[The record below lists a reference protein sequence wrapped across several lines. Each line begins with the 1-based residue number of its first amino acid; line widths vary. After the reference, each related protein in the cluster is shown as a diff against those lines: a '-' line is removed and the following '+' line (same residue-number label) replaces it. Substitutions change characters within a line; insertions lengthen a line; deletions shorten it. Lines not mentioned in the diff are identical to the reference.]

1 VKWFFF
7 FDFLVQFRYNRG
19 IILEFGMSY
28 RPDLSAFSIGRLFA
42 SFKVLSLHLKC
53 LQGQNRGMLR
63 LKIYEISNLHQSLVW
78 SIPPRGFLV
87 IEQNRKI
94 QNKRITWTEER
105 FLCATT
111 MPKWKANANVVRQIV
126 HAKWGI
132 ENNGF
137 NDLKN
142 NW

>member
-1 VKWFFF
+1 
-7 FDFLVQFRYNRG
+7 
-19 IILEFGMSY
+19 
-28 RPDLSAFSIGRLFA
+28 
-42 SFKVLSLHLKC
+42 
-53 LQGQNRGMLR
+53 MLR